1 MYEFHGDMQRYH
13 DMTREVTE
21 QFVIPFVSKSLDM
34 SKPLHVLEIGSGEA
48 GVLSAFT
55 KNGHN
60 CVGIELS
67 PARVERAENLMKDE
81 VASGQIRFIAQDIY
95 DINPDD
101 FQPKFNLIILKDV
114 IEHIHDQEKIM
125 KRLGEFLAPN
135 GVIFF
140 GFPPWHMPYGGHQ
153 QVAKSKIGSKLPYYH
168 ILPRFIYKGILKM
181 FGETPEMIE
190 GLLEIKDT
198 GITIERFERI
208 SKSAGFSI
216 DQSTFY
222 LFNPIYKFK
231 FGLTPRKQLGLVN
244 YIPFL
249 RNFVTTCAYYNLK
262 NRR

>member
-13 DMTREVTE
+13 DMTRGVTE
-21 QFVIPFVSKSLDM
+21 QFVIPFVSQSLDM
-34 SKPLHVLEIGSGEA
+34 SESLNVLEIGSGEA

-55 KNGHN
+55 KSGHN

-67 PARVERAENLMKDE
+67 PARVKRAEDLMIDE
-81 VASGQIRFIAQDIY
+81 VAKGQIRFIAQDIY

-101 FQPKFNLIILKDV
+101 FQPKFDLIILKDV
-114 IEHIHDQEKIM
+114 IEHIHQQEKIM
-125 KRLGEFLAPN
+125 VRLKEFLAPN
-135 GVIFF
+135 GVVFF
-140 GFPPWHMPYGGHQ
+140 GFPPWYMPYGGHQ
-153 QVAKSKIGSKLPYYH
+153 QVAKSKIGSKLPFYH
-168 ILPRFIYKGILKM
+168 ILPTFVYRAILKM
-181 FGETPEMIE
+181 FGETELMIA

-208 SKSAGFSI
+208 AKSAGFKI

-231 FGLTPRKQLGLVN
+231 FGLKPRKQLGVIN

-249 RNFVTTCAYYNLK
+249 RNFVTTCAYYTVRVK
-262 NRR
+262 

>member
-1 MYEFHGDMQRYH
+1 MYEFHGDMKRYH

-21 QFVIPFVSKSLDM
+21 QYVIPFVAQSLDM
-34 SKPLHVLEIGSGEA
+34 SKPLNVLEIGSGEA

-67 PARVERAENLMKDE
+67 PTRVKRAEELMKDE
-81 VASGQIRFIAQDIY
+81 VASGKIRFIAKDIY
-95 DINPDD
+95 DINPSD
-101 FQPKFNLIILKDV
+101 FQPKFDLIILKDV
-114 IEHIHDQEKIM
+114 IEHIHEQEKIM
-125 KRLGEFLAPN
+125 VRLKEFLAPD

-140 GFPPWHMPYGGHQ
+140 GFPPWYMPYGGHQ

-168 ILPRFIYKGILKM
+168 ILPTFLYKAILKL
-181 FGETPEMIE
+181 FGETDLMIE
-190 GLLEIKDT
+190 GLLEIKET
-198 GITIERFERI
+198 GISIERFERI
-208 SKSAGFSI
+208 TKSAGLSI

-231 FGLTPRKQLGLVN
+231 FGLTPRKQLGIIN

-249 RNFVTTCAYYNLK
+249 RNFVTTCAYYTVK
-262 NRR
+262 VG